1 MVPRELS
8 AFPNEET
15 FVQEKE
21 ATLLRWNSRLQM
33 DVHILKRSHVYDYV
47 YVVWI
52 WHICGH
58 ETFGIQEAFEVRKQI
73 YDWQFA
79 FNIIDC
85 CFT

>member
-8 AFPNEET
+8 AFPNKET

-21 ATLLRWNSRLQM
+21 ATLLCWNSRLEM
-33 DVHILKRSHVYDYV
+33 DVHIPKCSKYVYGYV
-47 YVVWI
+47 YVVWL

-79 FNIIDC
+79 
-85 CFT
+85 